1 MSPSPESRRS
11 EYHRRVLCSRLLA
24 VVGSA
29 LMLVGLASCG
39 TVRVPAGPAAET
51 PVCADIVIAV
61 PPQLLGQ
68 ERTET
73 SSQGT
78 AAWGTGEDTVV
89 MRCGVTPPGP
99 TTDLCTRLEDGGG
112 VTVDWIVREDDGVV
126 RYTTY
131 GREPAI
137 DVTVPR
143 SVAPDQ
149 PSAAP
154 LDLGRLISANI
165 EATEFCVGPGEAP

>member
-1 MSPSPESRRS
+1 MLSA
-11 EYHRRVLCSRLLA
+11 VLIA
-24 VVGSA
+24 VGVT
-29 LMLVGLASCG
+29 SCG
-39 TVRVPAGPAAET
+39 TVQVPPGPQAQD
-51 PVCADIVIAV
+51 PVCANIVIGA
-61 PPQLLGQ
+61 PPEMLGMSQ
-68 ERTET
+68 QET

-78 AAWGTGEDTVV
+78 VAWGRGQDAVV

-99 TTDLCTRLEDGGG
+99 TTDLCTTLDDGTG
-112 VTVDWIVREDDGVV
+112 TEVDWIVRELEGDVV
-126 RYTTY
+126 LFTTY

-154 LDLGRLISANI
+154 LELTQLVSRYI
-165 EATEFCVGPGEAP
+165 EATDRCIGPGETAAE